1 MRVSSHFLSPHLAP
15 ASPFACHSRVTSLK
29 SWFRVGPKGPRTPLW
44 SGNFF
49 PLGIENL
56 SNVVFAGVVLSLQS
70 LRPLLASESV
80 NYFFDHNHT
89 SGSFKQW
96 ITLSMGLPA

>member
-1 MRVSSHFLSPHLAP
+1 MVFSVVVKFERQANVRVSSHFLSPHLAP

-56 SNVVFAGVVLSLQS
+56 SNVVFAGGCALAAIASA
-70 LRPLLASESV
+70 LASIR
-80 NYFFDHNHT
+80 
-89 SGSFKQW
+89 KC
-96 ITLSMGLPA
+96 